1 MSVRPT
7 KVSKVI
13 RAAVLASALTAAA
26 ALGTAVGA
34 AGGDDN
40 EWGCSPE
47 QIGRSVFTPAEGGGY
62 SSPEETLA
70 AHTTFL
76 AADGAHDE
84 SRYADALNSRTGPDR
99 FEPETGTLFIN
110 DRIEARIFL
119 TKLADGTWTVDNEML
134 CMRPPSPELA
144 SPYPTPGHDEVTG

>member
-1 MSVRPT
+1 MGSRLSRAVRVGT
-7 KVSKVI
+7 
-13 RAAVLASALTAAA
+13 LASALIAAA
-26 ALGTAVGA
+26 ALGTAIGA
-34 AGGDDN
+34 AGGADN
-40 EWGCSPE
+40 EWGCPAE

-62 SSPEETLA
+62 SSPQETLA
-70 AHTTFL
+70 ANTDYL

-84 SRYADALNSRTGPDR
+84 SLYADALNSRRGPDR

-144 SPYPTPGHDEVTG
+144 SPYPTPSHDEVTG

>member
-1 MSVRPT
+1 MGSRL
-7 KVSKVI
+7 SKAI
-13 RAAVLASALTAAA
+13 RVGTLASALTAAA

-34 AGGDDN
+34 AGGADN
-40 EWGCSPE
+40 EWGCPPE
-47 QIGRSVFTPAEGGGY
+47 RIGHSVYTPAEGGGY

-70 AHTTFL
+70 ARATFL

-84 SRYADALNSRTGPDR
+84 SVYADALNSRTGPDR
-99 FEPETGTLFIN
+99 FELETGTLFID

-119 TKLADGTWTVDNEML
+119 TQLADGTWTVDNEML

-144 SPYPTPGHDEVTG
+144 SPYPTPALDEVTG